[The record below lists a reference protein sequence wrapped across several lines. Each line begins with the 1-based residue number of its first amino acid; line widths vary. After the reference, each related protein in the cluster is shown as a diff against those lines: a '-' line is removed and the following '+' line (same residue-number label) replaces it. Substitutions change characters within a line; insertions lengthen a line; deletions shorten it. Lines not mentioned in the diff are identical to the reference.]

1 MPNKQKW
8 TMHHAQNLA
17 IRITLIFSTKK
28 KNNSNNNNN
37 SSINFKLYY
46 WINFL

>member
-17 IRITLIFSTKK
+17 IRITLI
-28 KNNSNNNNN
+28 
-37 SSINFKLYY
+37 I
-46 WINFL
+46 IIIIIVG

>member
-17 IRITLIFSTKK
+17 IRITLIFSKK
-28 KNNSNNNNN
+28 KKITLIIIIIVRLT
-37 SSINFKLYY
+37 SSYTIE
-46 WINFL
+46 

>member
-17 IRITLIFSTKK
+17 IRITLIFSKK
-28 KNNSNNNNN
+28 KTITLIIIIIVRLT
-37 SSINFKLYY
+37 SSYTIE
-46 WINFL
+46 

>member
-17 IRITLIFSTKK
+17 IRVTLIIIIIIVGLT
-28 KNNSNNNNN
+28 
-37 SSINFKLYY
+37 SSYTIE
-46 WINFL
+46 